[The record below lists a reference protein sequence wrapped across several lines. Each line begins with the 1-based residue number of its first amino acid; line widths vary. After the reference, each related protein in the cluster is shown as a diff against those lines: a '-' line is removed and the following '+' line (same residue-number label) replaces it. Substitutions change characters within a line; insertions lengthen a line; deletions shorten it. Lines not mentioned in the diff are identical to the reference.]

1 MTELAHAHRL
11 APSHPQLP
19 VAAYF
24 DPEVLAREKALLFEQ
39 GPGYVGHE
47 LMVPN

>member
-1 MTELAHAHRL
+1 MTELSHPLRL

-24 DPEVLAREKALLFEQ
+24 DPEILAREKALLFDQ
-39 GPGYVGHE
+39 GPGSSATS
-47 LMVPN
+47 